1 MKRNTLVRTLGGDTC
16 VAVGFMEDGALV
28 QVRKLG
34 GTFSPIWLFA
44 SALKK
49 VPNPAEI
56 VVEYITTKLDGGGT
70 IEWSGEFELN
80 GITVAGRK
88 TIAVD
93 FIDDGQT
100 VDYNY
105 RDVIEHISFRQV
117 I

>member
-1 MKRNTLVRTLGGDTC
+1 MKRNTLVRTPSGCTF
-16 VAVGFMEDGALV
+16 VVFMEDGALV

-34 GTFSPIWLFA
+34 GAFSPIWFLA

-49 VPNPAEI
+49 VPNPAEV
-56 VVEYITTKLDGGGT
+56 VVEYINNKLVGGGAM
-70 IEWSGEFELN
+70 EWAGEFELN
-80 GITVAGRK
+80 GVTVAGRK

-105 RDVIEHISFRQV
+105 RDVIQHISFRQV

>member
-34 GTFSPIWLFA
+34 GTFSPIWLLA

-49 VPNPAEI
+49 VPNPAEA
-56 VVEYITTKLDGGGT
+56 VVEYINNKLVGGGAM
-70 IEWSGEFELN
+70 EWAGECGVN
-80 GITVAGRK
+80 GVTVSGRK
-88 TIAVD
+88 TIAVE
-93 FIDDGQT
+93 FDDGQT

>member
-1 MKRNTLVRTLGGDTC
+1 MKRNTLVRTPSGCTF
-16 VAVGFMEDGALV
+16 VGFMEDGALV

-34 GTFSPIWLFA
+34 GAFSPIWFLA

-49 VPNPAEI
+49 VPNPAEV
-56 VVEYITTKLDGGGT
+56 VVEYINNKLVGGGT
-70 IEWSGEFELN
+70 VEWLGEFELN
-80 GITVAGRK
+80 GVTAVGRK

-105 RDVIEHISFRQV
+105 RDVIQHISVRQA

>member
-1 MKRNTLVRTLGGDTC
+1 MKRNTLVRTPSGCTFVVVSFTD
-16 VAVGFMEDGALV
+16 DGTWV
-28 QVRKLG
+28 YIRKLG
-34 GTFSPIWLFA
+34 GVLCPSWYLA

-49 VPNPAEI
+49 VPNPAEV
-56 VVEYITTKLDGGGT
+56 VVEYINTKLVGGGAM
-70 IEWSGEFELN
+70 EWAGECGVN
-80 GITVAGRK
+80 GVTVSGRK

-105 RDVIEHISFRQV
+105 RDVIEHISVRQV

>member
-1 MKRNTLVRTLGGDTC
+1 MRDTDNTLVRTPSGCTF
-16 VAVGFMEDGALV
+16 VVFMEDGALV

-34 GTFSPIWLFA
+34 GAFSPIWFLA

-49 VPNPAEI
+49 VPNPAEV
-56 VVEYITTKLDGGGT
+56 VVEYINNKLVGGGT
-70 IEWSGEFELN
+70 IEWLGEFELN
-80 GITVAGRK
+80 GI